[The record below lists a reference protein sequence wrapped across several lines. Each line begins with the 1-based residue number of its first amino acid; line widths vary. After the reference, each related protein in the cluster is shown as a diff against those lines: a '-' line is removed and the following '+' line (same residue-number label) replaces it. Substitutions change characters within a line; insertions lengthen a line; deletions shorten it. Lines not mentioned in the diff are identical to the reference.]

1 MVSSTSP
8 TKGDDGKA
16 QPHRR
21 EQILDVAIELFHQ
34 KGYHGTGMD
43 EIGDAA
49 GITGPGIYRHFKS
62 KAQILDVGIRAAVTR
77 SLENARR
84 IVETTDSP
92 QQALEDLIGN
102 FVDGLLLSRAVS
114 SVVMRERHALA
125 PATRRWVDRAERLH
139 VEEWVHVLS
148 QLRTDLSDGE
158 ARLMVHAALWMCLSV
173 TYYES
178 GIDPAREG
186 EVLKRMVRTSLLG
199 TGPLPS

>member
-1 MVSSTSP
+1 MTRSSTSA
-8 TKGDDGKA
+8 KDSAGKR

-21 EQILDVAIELFHQ
+21 EQILDAAMELFHQ

-49 GITGPGIYRHFKS
+49 GITGPGVYRHFES
-62 KAQILDVGIRAAVTR
+62 KEQILAVGIRASVTDALER
-77 SLENARR
+77 SRA

-92 QQALEDLIGN
+92 ELALDGLISN
-102 FVDGLLLSRAVS
+102 FVDGLLGSRALSAVL
-114 SVVMRERHALA
+114 MRERHALA
-125 PATRRWVDRAERLH
+125 PSTRRWVDRAERLH

-158 ARLMVHAALWMCLSV
+158 ARMMVHAALWMCLSV

-178 GIDPAREG
+178 GIDPKREG
-186 EVLKRMVRTSLLG
+186 EVLKRMVRAALLC
-199 TGPLPS
+199 PAPRP

>member
-8 TKGDDGKA
+8 TRGDDGKA
-16 QPHRR
+16 PPRRR

-62 KAQILDVGIRAAVTR
+62 KAQILDVGIRAAVSR

-92 QQALEDLIGN
+92 EQALEDLIGN

-158 ARLMVHAALWMCLSV
+158 ARMMVHAALWMCLSV

-186 EVLKRMVRTSLLG
+186 DVLKRMVRTSLLG

>member
-8 TKGDDGKA
+8 TRGDDGKA
-16 QPHRR
+16 PPHRR

-92 QQALEDLIGN
+92 EQALEDLIGN

-158 ARLMVHAALWMCLSV
+158 ARMMVHAALWMCLSV

-178 GIDPAREG
+178 GIDPTREG
-186 EVLKRMVRTSLLG
+186 DVLKRMVRTSLLG
-199 TGPLPS
+199 TAPLPS

>member
-8 TKGDDGKA
+8 TRGDDGKA
-16 QPHRR
+16 PPHRR

-92 QQALEDLIGN
+92 EQALEDLIGN

-158 ARLMVHAALWMCLSV
+158 ARMMVHAALWMCLSV

-186 EVLKRMVRTSLLG
+186 DVLKRMVRTSLLG
-199 TGPLPS
+199 TAPLPS

>member
-178 GIDPAREG
+178 GIDPAREA